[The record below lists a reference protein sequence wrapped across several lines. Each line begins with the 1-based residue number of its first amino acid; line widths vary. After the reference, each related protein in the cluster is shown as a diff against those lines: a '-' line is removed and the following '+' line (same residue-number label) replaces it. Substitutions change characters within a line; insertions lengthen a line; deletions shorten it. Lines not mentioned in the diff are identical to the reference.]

1 MPIKEI
7 PFDSIIVDAEY
18 GVNEVD
24 IKTGDAKPTVPFPL
38 SLSLS
43 SCYDGDVYD
52 DSSNIWTAFG

>member
-1 MPIKEI
+1 MTRVESTTRDMPIKEI

-43 SCYDGDVYD
+43 LFVL
-52 DSSNIWTAFG
+52 